1 MKLIDEWRVIIRKA
15 WSFRLLALAGVLSG
29 VEVILP
35 YFGDAIPRGI
45 FTGLSFLVTCAAL
58 IARIVAQPKMMQ

>member
-1 MKLIDEWRVIIRKA
+1 MKLIEEWRVIIRKA

-35 YFGDAIPRGI
+35 YFDDAIPRGI
-45 FTGLSFLVTCAAL
+45 FTGLSFLVTCASL
-58 IARIVAQPKMMQ
+58 VARIVAQPKMMQ

>member
-1 MKLIDEWRVIIRKA
+1 MKLIDQWRVIIRKA

-29 VEVILP
+29 IEVILP
-35 YFGDAIPRGI
+35 YFGDAIPHGI